1 MNHCNAVNS
10 LKNYLYIYRLYYIN
24 KKNKIEIIIFI
35 VRSQICQELSKKSS
49 EHWKNGRKQLQR

>member
-35 VRSQICQELSKKSS
+35 VRPQIRQELSKKSS
-49 EHWKNGRKQLQR
+49 EHWKNGRK